1 MKREYETT
9 FILDARLSPDK
20 IDTKI
25 KDIEKIIK
33 ENGGTVSNVNRIG
46 KRRLAYEIKKNQYG
60 YYVSYRFAIEGDKL
74 IELRRRY
81 SLEESIIR
89 FLSIRIPKVVLEME
103 TRAQEKEKDKEKNK
117 EKNKDKEKEKIK
129 DKEKEKDIDTDKE
142 KEKDI
147 DTDKEK
153 QKEKEKEKDKTA

>member
-1 MKREYETT
+1 MQREYETT

-33 ENGGTVSNVNRIG
+33 ENEGSISNVDRIG
-46 KRRLAYEIKKNQYG
+46 KRRLAYEINKNQYG
-60 YYVSYRFAIEGDKL
+60 YYVSYRFAIDGAKI

-89 FLSIRIPKVVLEME
+89 FLNIRIPKAVLEME
-103 TRAQEKEKDKEKNK
+103 KKTKEK
-117 EKNKDKEKEKIK
+117 KI
-129 DKEKEKDIDTDKE
+129 EAE
-142 KEKDI
+142 
-147 DTDKEK
+147 
-153 QKEKEKEKDKTA
+153 

>member
-33 ENGGTVSNVNRIG
+33 ENDGTVSNVNRIG

-81 SLEESIIR
+81 SLEELIIR
-89 FLSIRIPKVVLEME
+89 LLTISIPKVVLEME
-103 TRAQEKEKDKEKNK
+103 KRIEEKEKDKENNKVKNM
-117 EKNKDKEKEKIK
+117 
-129 DKEKEKDIDTDKE
+129 
-142 KEKDI
+142 
-147 DTDKEK
+147 
-153 QKEKEKEKDKTA
+153 EKEKEQEKAKANNKENDKKA